1 MRESFARSGGL
12 DARTNRTILE
22 SNRGKERIAFRAD
35 LVDDAQKQDDY
46 PANNQAQG
54 RRAGP

>member
-35 LVDDAQKQDDY
+35 FVNGAKKQNHEPSNDQDE
-46 PANNQAQG
+46 G
-54 RRAGP
+54 RSAGP